1 MLASGTVAAERPDSL
16 SLLQPEETSPEQP
29 RFMHRIGLEYRPE
42 WIAPTNDFLA
52 GRNRAQRPIDFSHS
66 AHLRYSLQFR
76 PGSCSDRVY
85 GGAYQGFGVARYAF
99 GNRREL
105 GDPTGLYLFQGAR
118 IARLAPRLSLN
129 YEWNFGL
136 AFGWVPYDKNTNKF
150 NLSVGSKLT
159 AYLNVDFYLD
169 WRLTRRLDLNAGVTL
184 THFSNG
190 NTEIPNGGLNGIGAK
205 VGLVYN
211 FGRVALALPQRGA
224 APAFA
229 RHMSYDV
236 ILFGSWRRTGVKLNG
251 KMYVSPDA
259 YPVVGFNFTPMF
271 NFNYK
276 FRAGLSLD
284 GVWDGSANVYT
295 EDYVIENGGR
305 DPGHTFYKPSIDR
318 QLTLGVSARAEFVMP
333 YFSINLGLGVN
344 VLHKG
349 GDLKSYYQIL
359 ALKIGVTRSSFLHIG
374 YCLKDFHTPNFL
386 MLGVGYRFNNKYPR
400 LK

>member
-16 SLLQPEETSPEQP
+16 DRALSAETSPEQP
-29 RFMHRIGLEYRPE
+29 RFMHRAGIEYRPE
-42 WIAPTNDFLA
+42 WIVPTNDFLA
-52 GRNRAQRPIDFSHS
+52 GRNKARRPIDFSHS

-76 PGSCSDRVY
+76 PGSCPDRIY

-105 GDPTGLYLFQGAR
+105 GDATVVYLFQGAHV
-118 IARLAPRLSLN
+118 ARLAPRLSLN

-136 AFGWVPYDKNTNKF
+136 ASGWVPYDGNTNKF

-169 WRLTRRLDLNAGVTL
+169 WRLTRRLDLHAGVSL

-190 NTEIPNGGLNGIGAK
+190 NTEIPNAGLNGIGAK
-205 VGLVYN
+205 VGLAYN
-211 FGRVALALPQRGA
+211 FGRVAAALPQRIA

-236 ILFGSWRRTGVKLNG
+236 VLFGSWRRTGVKLDG
-251 KMYVSPDA
+251 KMIASPDA
-259 YPVVGFNFTPMF
+259 YPVVGFNFTPMY

-295 EDYVIENGGR
+295 EHYVIENGGR
-305 DPGHTFYKPSIDR
+305 DPGYTFHTPSVDR
-318 QLTLGVSARAEFVMP
+318 QLTLGISARAEFVMP
-333 YFSINLGLGVN
+333 YFSIHVGLGVN

-400 LK
+400 LR